1 MLTNGTSTA
10 LQGNHHRKTL
20 TFVLWWLLNLASF
33 CTPFCTTPTDV
44 DELRVVV
51 LLLYPVTSWNSAR
64 GQHKLLTITN
74 SLRRSFEGVLFVPLS
89 LSSLYASHQLLV
101 S

>member
-1 MLTNGTSTA
+1 MSTA
-10 LQGNHHRKTL
+10 LQGNHHKQNTDFRVVVVVESCFFLHTL
-20 TFVLWWLLNLASF
+20 LYH
-33 CTPFCTTPTDV
+33 PTDV